1 MADNVSIQGLQFEI
15 STKTSD
21 SQMTKGI
28 NNYANA
34 LKNIGNASQNA
45 TSGLQ
50 ALNTALGKVKNVK
63 NLDKFAQSLAKLG
76 EVRISSSIA
85 KNITAI
91 GDAVSQMTDEN
102 LGKLQKFS
110 DALANL
116 KGVNLGSISASQSS
130 NASSVPTTNV
140 GNLSNVT
147 GENASGL
154 GSLANAADSARS
166 SASRF
171 ASVFQGIKTVASS
184 VGGTIASVAGSFRNL
199 AVATGSKLAAGMK
212 TFTSALGKIRSLG
225 GFIKSVPGKI
235 AGLIPGVSSLTSAF
249 GNLFS
254 SIKRIALYRAIRFF
268 FAQLT
273 RAMKEGIS
281 NLYQYS
287 AVMGGTFK
295 QSMDSLATSFLY
307 LKNSMG
313 AMVSPLINA
322 LAPAVE
328 YIIDKFVAL
337 INIVNQFFAALTGKK
352 TTTVAKRVATT
363 FKAASDSAGDTAGGV
378 SKAAKELKRS
388 ILGFDEINALNA
400 PDKSS
405 GGSGGG
411 SGGGGASS
419 PDYSDMFE
427 TIDVDSGISDWVQ
440 DLKDAFN
447 AGDWQELGT
456 LLGTKFNEIVESI
469 KWEDLGKKIGEGIN
483 GIIQTAYWTL
493 DTIDFK
499 RLGYHFAELVNGAFS
514 EIDFNIAGAL
524 SVKKFTVIIDTIIG
538 FLGGLDWGLIG
549 ESVSDYLTG
558 AFDEVTKWIR
568 SYNWSEVG
576 TGIWTGI
583 KEFFTGN
590 EEHSGFNASEV
601 ASAIAKVLG
610 SAIKMSVD
618 LISGFTD
625 GMADDIAN
633 ALSSSFESAFKNNP
647 GDLRKAILEWLGKG
661 IVNIGS
667 WVVENIIE
675 PFIQGLTN
683 NDNWKFPDISGWFAD
698 KFKAALGFVGDIGK
712 WIKDHLFPSG
722 VSIDMGDLKL
732 SLADTT
738 VGVTLTGVISSTFNT
753 MKTAW
758 ESVTSSTVVKTITAA
773 VGSGWNTVKNAWEN
787 IKNGT
792 ATKTIMGV
800 VGRGWGSINT
810 AWKGLKSKAI
820 NLRAKV
826 TGTAS
831 GIIGKIQEKWK
842 WLKNNGVITFRAK
855 VMDSVY
861 TGFKK
866 VWNSFASAVNGIADK
881 ANPYLSIVHISIPKL
896 GYLAKGGITT
906 GATPA
911 IVGEAGKEAVLP
923 LERNL
928 GWQRGLAEQLVAKM
942 GDANPQSDN
951 AGMLYSETVRQNELL
966 TQQNRIL
973 NLILE
978 KDPEIK
984 VTAASIQD
992 GLSRKNLRDGKTTV
1006 PVY

>member
-28 NNYANA
+28 NDYANA
-34 LKNIGNASQNA
+34 LKKLGSVSQNA
-45 TSGLQ
+45 STGLQ
-50 ALNTALGKVKNVK
+50 TLNTALSKVKNVN
-63 NLDKFAQSLAKLG
+63 NLNKFAESLAKLG
-76 EVRISSSIA
+76 EVRISPSIA

-116 KGVNLGSISASQSS
+116 KGVNL
-130 NASSVPTTNV
+130 NV
-140 GNLSNVT
+140 GNQTQTGNTSQSAPSPINLDSFRNMGEQISNRFPALS
-147 GENASGL
+147 E
-154 GSLANAADSARS
+154 
-166 SASRF
+166 
-171 ASVFQGIKTVASS
+171 
-184 VGGTIASVAGSFRNL
+184 VAGSAGSALQKFLIPFKAIKTAATGVGSAISFITGKFRRL
-199 AVATGSKLAAGMK
+199 ISAVAGSKLAAGVK
-212 TFTSALGKIRSLG
+212 TFTSAIGRISLNPARAITG
-225 GFIKSVPGKI
+225 
-235 AGLIPGVSSLTSAF
+235 LTSKF
-249 GNLFS
+249 SGLLS
-254 SIKRIALYRAIRFF
+254 SIKRIAMYRAIRFF

-287 AVMGGTFK
+287 AAMGGTFK

-400 PDKSS
+400 PDKGS

-411 SGGGGASS
+411 SGSSGGST

-447 AGDWQELGT
+447 AGDWKELGT
-456 LLGTKFNEIVESI
+456 LLGTKVNEMIDSVNWSG
-469 KWEDLGKKIGEGIN
+469 LGQKIGYAIN
-483 GIIQTAYWTL
+483 GAVQTAYYFL
-493 DTIDFK
+493 DTVDFEN
-499 RLGYHFAELVNGAFS
+499 LGKHIAEFLNSGLS
-514 EIDFNIAGAL
+514 EIDFEFVGRL
-524 SVKKFTVIIDTIIG
+524 LVKPFTSAADLIIG
-538 FLGGLDWGLIG
+538 VFKNLDWELVGKSLTDGIKGL
-549 ESVSDYLTG
+549 
-558 AFDEVTKWIR
+558 FDELSEWIQGKD
-568 SYNWSEVG
+568 WSELG
-576 TGIWTGI
+576 KQAYQGI
-583 KEFFTGN
+583 KDFFEGADV
-590 EEHSGFNASEV
+590 SGV
-601 ASAIAKVLG
+601 AQSIATFLG
-610 SAIKMSVD
+610 SAIGAAGRFIGGFVGSLVD
-618 LISGFTD
+618 DFVTEWKSRMDANKDAGSGTVGAFLKTAFSFGGD
-625 GMADDIAN
+625 
-633 ALSSSFESAFKNNP
+633 ALS
-647 GDLRKAILEWLGKG
+647 
-661 IVNIGS
+661 
-667 WVVENIIE
+667 WVKTNVIE
-675 PFIQGLTN
+675 PFISALTGQE
-683 NDNWKFPDISGWFAD
+683 NWKFPDISGWFMD
-698 KFKAALGFVGDIGK
+698 KIKTAIGFAGDVAK
-712 WIKDHLFPSG
+712 WIKDHLFPNG
-722 VSIDMGDLKL
+722 INFDMGDFKL
-732 SLADTT
+732 SLSDTS
-738 VGVTLTGVISSTFNT
+738 VAVTLTGVVSSTFNT

-758 ESVTSSTVVKTITAA
+758 ASVTSSTVVKTITAVA
-773 VGSGWNTVKNAWEN
+773 GSGWNTVKNAWES

-881 ANPYLSIVHISIPKL
+881 ANPYLSVVHISIPKL

-911 IVGEAGKEAVLP
+911 IVGEAGREAVLP

-942 GDANPQSDN
+942 GDATPQSDN
-951 AGMLYSETVRQNELL
+951 VGMLYSETVRQNELL
-966 TQQNRIL
+966 AQQNRIL

-978 KDPEIK
+978 KDPEVK